1 MQVDA
6 VNHLPLGT
14 PCLQPEGLETSSPYL
29 SLGNGDNGSNGFDA
43 ITKHLKMGFSL
54 QLLMLKLKLMKVNY
68 K

>member
-29 SLGNGDNGSNGFDA
+29 SLEIGDNIANILSRLVCAQFL
-43 ITKHLKMGFSL
+43 TVQMSTT
-54 QLLMLKLKLMKVNY
+54 
-68 K
+68 